1 MNKSVPQVTRQPMNN
16 SAPLKQPT
24 MNSARAR
31 LVLLMEATVLQSVSK
46 CQVYKRV
53 VTRCLYRSHLRI
65 VNKFPSSHV
74 SRWPSKYLNSNALKY
89 LNKTVHKCLSR
100 KQSKYPN
107 KVVNRYPRNIAR
119 VCLSN
124 KQSCSPEGF
133 QRKFVGMVGQVDEG
147 VEVVDIME
155 GQEEVVD
162 TMEGQEVEVDIMEN
176 RSNKKIT

>member
-1 MNKSVPQVTRQPMNN
+1 MNN

-107 KVVNRYPRNIAR
+107 KVVTRYPRNIVR

-124 KQSCSPEGF
+124 KQSCSPKGF
-133 QRKFVGMVGQVDEG
+133 QRKFVGMVGQVDEE

-176 RSNKKIT
+176 RSNMKIT